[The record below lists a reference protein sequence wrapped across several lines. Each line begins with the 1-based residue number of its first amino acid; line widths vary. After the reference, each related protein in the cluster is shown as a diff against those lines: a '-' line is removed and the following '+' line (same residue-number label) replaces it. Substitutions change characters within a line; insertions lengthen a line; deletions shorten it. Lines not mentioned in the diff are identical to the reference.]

1 MIEKAIGG
9 LFLYIV
15 TERDFMVDVETHL
28 KIAREKARTA
38 IDALEKERFSVVG
51 DEAFKAVEEAVQAYE
66 SKKDP
71 LTDHRR
77 SSTFYLV
84 KAELP
89 EVASEFKELH
99 KIYLT
104 LGYEYKDGEKAK
116 QAIELAKRI
125 LRRVEDA
132 LGVEILPPESA

>member
-1 MIEKAIGG
+1 MLQKGI
-9 LFLYIV
+9 L
-15 TERDFMVDVETHL
+15 MVDVEIHL
-28 KIAREKARTA
+28 KIAREKVRAA
-38 IDALEKERFSVVG
+38 IDALEKERFSVVS

-66 SKKDP
+66 SRKDP
-71 LTDHRR
+71 LADHRR

-89 EVASEFKELH
+89 EIANEFKELH

-104 LGYEYKDGEKAK
+104 LGYEYKDGNKAE

-132 LGVEILPPESA
+132 LEVEILPPESA

>member
-1 MIEKAIGG
+1 
-9 LFLYIV
+9 
-15 TERDFMVDVETHL
+15 MVNVDIHL
-28 KIAREKARTA
+28 KIAREKVRAA

-51 DEAFKAVEEAVQAYE
+51 DEAFKSVEEAVQAYE
-66 SKKDP
+66 SRKDP

-77 SSTFYLV
+77 SSTFHLV
-84 KAELP
+84 KVELP
-89 EVASEFKELH
+89 EVASEFRELH

-125 LRRVEDA
+125 IREVEGV
-132 LGVEILPPESA
+132 LEVEILPPESA